1 MEPACHG
8 TLHVPLCDRKIT
20 NAQHHFSAALMCAQI
35 YEYVHTAAHRRRGV
49 SCLYSFQSE
58 TQCTQGRCEAKSKL
72 GSASSSN
79 SACCHCHTAEQLQQL
94 MLNTLPIPLDHTDP
108 PGPGVRA
115 GFLYTMHRAG
125 RDAQIEIKRCPFN
138 PNH

>member
-1 MEPACHG
+1 MELACHG
-8 TLHVPLCDRKIT
+8 TLHVPQCDRKIT
-20 NAQHHFSAALMCAQI
+20 NAQYHFSAALMCAQI
-35 YEYVHTAAHRRRGV
+35 YEYVHTAARRRRGV

-79 SACCHCHTAEQLQQL
+79 SACCHCHRAEQLQQL
-94 MLNTLPIPLDHTDP
+94 MLNTLPIPLDPTIP

-115 GFLYTMHRAG
+115 GLLYTMDRADG
-125 RDAQIEIKRCPFN
+125 DAQIEIKRCPFN